1 MTQSPSS
8 VAPVT
13 DGATVIAIEDA
24 VNPFVKT
31 GVAVWQSLRGDRKF
45 PARADLT
52 LRAMA
57 PFLPY
62 AVIIAVIEDGADF
75 EFRFVGEAQR
85 QAFHTYFKG
94 MRVSQIEAAAPD
106 LGALLRGAYELA
118 RASGTPFAVRGRVD
132 HEPAG
137 SKFLYHES
145 VFLPLGTNDTAVDH
159 LLVVGVQIPE
169 PFWKIPESEL
179 TDLADKIRPQVTSHP

>member
-8 VAPVT
+8 VAPVS
-13 DGATVIAIEDA
+13 DGAIVIPIEDA
-24 VNPFVKT
+24 INPFVKT
-31 GVAVWQSLRGDRKF
+31 GVAVWQSLCGQRKF

-62 AVIIAVIEDGADF
+62 AVFIAVIDGGADY
-75 EFRFVGEAQR
+75 EFRYVGEAQR

-94 MRVSQIEAAAPD
+94 MRVSQIEAVAPE
-106 LGALLRGAYELA
+106 LGALLRGAYGLV
-118 RASGTPFAVRGRVD
+118 ASTGMPFAVRGRVD

-145 VFLPLGTNDTAVDH
+145 AFLPLGTNDAAVDH

-169 PFWKIPESEL
+169 PFWKIPEDKL
-179 TDLADKIRPQVTSHP
+179 TGLADQLRPAVAA